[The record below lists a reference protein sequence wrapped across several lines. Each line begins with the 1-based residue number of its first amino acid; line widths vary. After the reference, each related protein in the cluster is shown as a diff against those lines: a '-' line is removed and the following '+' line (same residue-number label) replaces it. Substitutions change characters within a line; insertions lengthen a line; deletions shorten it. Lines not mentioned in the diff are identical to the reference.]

1 MAKKQL
7 PVIAAKPAAEAAE
20 PEDDRPPWHWI
31 GFGTVAIFAAW
42 LPGSALA
49 GALGGRV
56 ARSLGGG
63 PEAPITL
70 GMRAAVALPQ
80 LAAAAFAAFA
90 GGYLVGRFGAKTTP
104 REATLAGVTATLFAC
119 ALAAQAA
126 GFSPLLLVVGVALI
140 PAAFL
145 GGRRGV
151 QVKRGE
157 RSI

>member
-20 PEDDRPPWHWI
+20 SEDDRPPWHWI

-70 GMRAAVALPQ
+70 GMRAAVA
-80 LAAAAFAAFA
+80 FAAFA

-126 GFSPLLLVVGVALI
+126 GFSPLLLVVGIALV

-157 RSI
+157 RRI